1 MQTVQIQGRNCH
13 IYGAAGA
20 QFLLVQL
27 VDDHDMQG
35 MEAELA
41 ALSAACRSPF
51 LLAAVPVEVWNDAL
65 SPWPAPPVWGRQGFG
80 GGSAGTLDFLLR
92 QLLPALK
99 QQFALPA
106 DVHIILGGYSL
117 AGLFALWAATQ
128 SSAFCGIAA
137 ASPSVWFP
145 GWNGYEAAHPVQTS
159 CVYLSLGDREEHTK
173 TLPWRRSAQTSA
185 RCTSGCKRAAPA
197 ARWSGTQAGISKS
210 RTCAPQRLLPG
221 PWRTAND
228 DFD

>member
-1 MQTVQIQGRNCH
+1 MMQTVQIQDRDCH
-13 IYGAAGA
+13 VYGTAGA

-80 GGSAGTLDFLLR
+80 GGSAGTLDFLLC

-99 QQFALPA
+99 QQFALPG
-106 DVHIILGGYSL
+106 DVRVILGGYSL

-128 SSAFCGIAA
+128 SSAFCCIAA

-145 GWNGYEAAHPVQTS
+145 GWDGYEAAHPVQTS

-173 TLPWRRSAQTSA
+173 NAAMAPVGANIRALYQRLQTRGT
-185 RCTSGCKRAAPA
+185 RCTLE
-197 ARWSGTQAGISKS
+197 WNAGGHFKE
-210 RTCAPQRLLPG
+210 PNL
-221 PWRTAND
+221 RTAKAFAWTMENC
-228 DFD
+228 

>member
-173 TLPWRRSAQTSA
+173 NAAMAPVGANIRALYQRLQTRGT
-185 RCTSGCKRAAPA
+185 RCTLE
-197 ARWSGTQAGISKS
+197 WNAGGHFKE
-210 RTCAPQRLLPG
+210 PNL
-221 PWRTAND
+221 RTAKAFAWTMENCQ
-228 DFD
+228 

>member
-27 VDDHDMQG
+27 VDDPAMQG

-173 TLPWRRSAQTSA
+173 NAAIAPVGANIRALYQRLQTRGT
-185 RCTSGCKRAAPA
+185 RCTLE
-197 ARWSGTQAGISKS
+197 WNAGGHFKE
-210 RTCAPQRLLPG
+210 PNL
-221 PWRTAND
+221 RTAKAFAWTMENCQ
-228 DFD
+228 

>member
-13 IYGAAGA
+13 VYGTTGA

-35 MEAELA
+35 MEVELA
-41 ALSAACRSPF
+41 ALSAACRSTF
-51 LLAAVPVEVWNDAL
+51 LLAAIPVAAWNDNL
-65 SPWPAPPVWGRQGFG
+65 SPWPAPPVWGKQGFG
-80 GGSAGTLDFLLR
+80 GNSADTLDFLLR

-99 QQFALPA
+99 QR
-106 DVHIILGGYSL
+106 
-117 AGLFALWAATQ
+117 FALWAATQ

-145 GWNGYEAAHPVQTS
+145 GWDAYEAAHPVQAP

-173 TLPWRRSAQTSA
+173 NAAMAPVGTNIRALYQRLQTRGT
-185 RCTSGCKRAAPA
+185 RCTLE
-197 ARWSGTQAGISKS
+197 WNAGGHFKD
-210 RTCAPQRLLPG
+210 PNL
-221 PWRTAND
+221 RTAKAFAWTMENCQ
-228 DFD
+228 

>member
-1 MQTVQIQGRNCH
+1 MQTIQIQGRDCH
-13 IYGAAGA
+13 IYGTARA

-41 ALSAACRSPF
+41 SLSAACSSTF
-51 LLAAVPVEVWNDAL
+51 LLAAIPVAAWNDDL
-65 SPWPAPPVWGRQGFG
+65 SPWPAPPVWGKQGFCG
-80 GGSAGTLDFLLR
+80 NSTDTLDFLLC
-92 QLLPALK
+92 QFLPELK

-106 DVHIILGGYSL
+106 DVRIILGGYSL

-145 GWNGYEAAHPVQTS
+145 GWDAYETAHPVQAP

-173 TLPWRRSAQTSA
+173 NAAMAPVGTNIRALYQRLQTRGT
-185 RCTSGCKRAAPA
+185 RCTLEWNAGGHFKAPN
-197 ARWSGTQAGISKS
+197 
-210 RTCAPQRLLPG
+210 L
-221 PWRTAND
+221 RTAKA
-228 DFD
+228 FAWTMESCQ

>member
-1 MQTVQIQGRNCH
+1 MMQTVQIQGRNCH

-173 TLPWRRSAQTSA
+173 NAAMAPVGANIRALYQRLQTRGT
-185 RCTSGCKRAAPA
+185 RCTLE
-197 ARWSGTQAGISKS
+197 WNAGGHFKE
-210 RTCAPQRLLPG
+210 PNL
-221 PWRTAND
+221 RTAKAFAWTMENCQ
-228 DFD
+228 

>member
-1 MQTVQIQGRNCH
+1 MMQTVQIQGRNCH

-173 TLPWRRSAQTSA
+173 NAAMAPVGANIRALYQRLQTRGT
-185 RCTSGCKRAAPA
+185 RCTLEWNAGGHFKDPNLRAAKA
-197 ARWSGTQAGISKS
+197 FAWAMENCQ
-210 RTCAPQRLLPG
+210 
-221 PWRTAND
+221 
-228 DFD
+228 